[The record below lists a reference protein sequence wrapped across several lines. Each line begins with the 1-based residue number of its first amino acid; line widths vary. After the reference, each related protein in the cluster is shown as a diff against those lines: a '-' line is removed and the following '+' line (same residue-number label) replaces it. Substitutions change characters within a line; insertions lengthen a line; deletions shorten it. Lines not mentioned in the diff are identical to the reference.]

1 MKKVWLVGA
10 GPGDP
15 SLITVRGRDALAAAD
30 VVLYDHLAPLALL
43 DSVPSGSEK
52 IYVGK
57 KRSAHAHTQAEII
70 DMLLEHGRAGKNV
83 VRLKGGDPY
92 LFGRGGEEAEA
103 LSRARIPFEVVPGV
117 TAPLGIGAYTG
128 VPLTHR
134 DWASSV
140 TFITGHEVGGVD
152 WEHAA
157 RSGTLV
163 VFMGV
168 HHLPEIVER
177 LLHFGR
183 GAETPA
189 MAVRWGTRPDQQ
201 VVAGRLGDLPLLAR
215 RARLLPPATLII
227 GEVVAL
233 RDVLNWHENLPLA
246 GKRVIVTRASGQAR
260 ELANGLRELG
270 ASVVEI
276 PVIELRPE
284 PQPAEVNPAPYDWL
298 IFTSVNAVEH
308 FFPRVKDL
316 RTLRGRIC
324 AIGPATADALRAMRL
339 QPDLIPEDATS
350 EGIAEAFRS
359 WNLQGARVLLPRAA
373 EARDVIPQTVR
384 AAGATLDIVDVYR
397 NVVPENAL
405 ELVSAWKTSGGGADW
420 ITFTSGST
428 VKNWL
433 SLAGRESLNN
443 VRLASIG
450 PATTAVIQKHG
461 LRVDAEARPHTI
473 PALIEAIS
481 KA

>member
-15 SLITVRGRDALAAAD
+15 SLITLRGREALESAD
-30 VVLYDHLAPLALL
+30 VVLYDHLAPLRLL
-43 DSVPSGSEK
+43 DFTPANAER

-57 KRSAHAHTQAEII
+57 KRSAHAHTQTEII
-70 DMLLEHGRAGKNV
+70 ALLLAHGRAGKSV

-103 LSRARIPFEVVPGV
+103 LARAGLQFEVVPGV
-117 TAPLGIGAYTG
+117 TAPLGIGAYAG

-134 DWASSV
+134 NLASSV
-140 TFITGHEVGGVD
+140 TFITGHDVDRVD

-163 VFMGV
+163 IFMGV
-168 HHLPEIVER
+168 QHLPDIVER

-201 VVAGRLGDLPLLAR
+201 VIAGRLADLPLLAR
-215 RARLLPPATLII
+215 RAHLMPPATLII
-227 GEVVAL
+227 GDVVAL
-233 RDVLNWHENLPLA
+233 RDRLDWRARLPLL
-246 GKRVIVTRASGQAR
+246 GKRVIVTRARTQAR
-260 ELANGLRELG
+260 ELCEPLRELG
-270 ASVVEI
+270 ALPVEI

-284 PQPAEVNPAPYDWL
+284 ADPAAVNPSTYDWL

-308 FFPRVKDL
+308 FFSRVPDL
-316 RTLRGRIC
+316 RTVRGRIC
-324 AIGPATADALRAMRL
+324 AIGPATAQSLRDMRL
-339 QPDLIPEDATS
+339 QPDLIPEASTS
-350 EGIAEAFRS
+350 EGVAEAFRA
-359 WNLQGARVLLPRAA
+359 WDLQGARVLLPRAA
-373 EARDVIPQTVR
+373 EAREVIPETLR
-384 AAGATLDIVDVYR
+384 AAGASVDILDVYR
-397 NVVPENAL
+397 NVVPQDATEQ
-405 ELVSAWKTSGGGADW
+405 VKAWKAAGAEADW

-433 SLAGRESLNN
+433 ALAGHDSLQNT
-443 VRLASIG
+443 RIASIG
-450 PATTAVIQKHG
+450 PATSEVIRKHG
-461 LRVDAEARPHTI
+461 MHVHAEAQPHTVPGLVDAILRA
-473 PALIEAIS
+473 
-481 KA
+481 